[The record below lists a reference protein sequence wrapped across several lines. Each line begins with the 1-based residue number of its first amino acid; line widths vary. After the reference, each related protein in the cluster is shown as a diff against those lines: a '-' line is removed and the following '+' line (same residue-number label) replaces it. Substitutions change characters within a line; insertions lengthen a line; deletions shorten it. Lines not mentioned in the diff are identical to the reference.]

1 MYENPWC
8 FSDIL
13 EGGREF
19 LEPHLKRI
27 SMSNKITRHFK
38 IGTLHRIAI
47 YWIASQ
53 KTNSLKT
60 ERPTTEGH
68 RNDRNRV
75 THYSEGT
82 TYSRRDSHQ
91 RRTVMQTP
99 TSDQHWFY
107 YTVHNIIFIIL
118 TFLRTYIDI
127 LNLIDSCN
135 IEYRPCHVAGE
146 FSVHAFTVRLT
157 CPCYVLVG

>member
-1 MYENPWC
+1 MSFWTNSSLAMSNNVY
-8 FSDIL
+8 FLKQFMIYIMKLL

-47 YWIASQ
+47 YLSASQ

-82 TYSRRDSHQ
+82 TYNTH
-91 RRTVMQTP
+91 VLLAMKHLP
-99 TSDQHWFY
+99 VTSLITLPNKNMSFFFHHYENF
-107 YTVHNIIFIIL
+107 VHLGPI
-118 TFLRTYIDI
+118 
-127 LNLIDSCN
+127 
-135 IEYRPCHVAGE
+135 
-146 FSVHAFTVRLT
+146 
-157 CPCYVLVG
+157 

>member
-1 MYENPWC
+1 
-8 FSDIL
+8 
-13 EGGREF
+13 
-19 LEPHLKRI
+19 
-27 SMSNKITRHFK
+27 MSNKITRHFK

-47 YWIASQ
+47 YLLASQ

-91 RRTVMQTP
+91 RRTYRTTAVMQTP
-99 TSDQHWFY
+99 TSDQH
-107 YTVHNIIFIIL
+107 
-118 TFLRTYIDI
+118 
-127 LNLIDSCN
+127 
-135 IEYRPCHVAGE
+135 
-146 FSVHAFTVRLT
+146 
-157 CPCYVLVG
+157 